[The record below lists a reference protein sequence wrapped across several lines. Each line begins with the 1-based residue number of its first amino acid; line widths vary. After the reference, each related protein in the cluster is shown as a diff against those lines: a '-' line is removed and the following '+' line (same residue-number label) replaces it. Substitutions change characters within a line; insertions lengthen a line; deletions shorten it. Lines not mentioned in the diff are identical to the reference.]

1 MLIPVILV
9 PLLFIGVFLSCY
21 AINFLYRQAET
32 QAVSDNLR
40 AKSVLLD
47 ATLNFY
53 TISEEL
59 FSDEELKQL
68 LTTDFTDSGEAA
80 TACSSYG
87 RLATLLANNTAISSI
102 LIYTDNPTIPDSRY
116 FRQADT
122 RVTEEWFPALPSAA
136 AWHGKPGA

>member
-1 MLIPVILV
+1 MQKHASPYQNPKHMHRMLIPVILV

-59 FSDEELKQL
+59 
-68 LTTDFTDSGEAA
+68 
-80 TACSSYG
+80 
-87 RLATLLANNTAISSI
+87 LAMKS
-102 LIYTDNPTIPDSRY
+102 
-116 FRQADT
+116 
-122 RVTEEWFPALPSAA
+122 
-136 AWHGKPGA
+136 

>member
-1 MLIPVILV
+1 MQKHASHTRIQKHMHRMLIPVILV

-53 TISEEL
+53 TSPKS
-59 FSDEELKQL
+59 F
-68 LTTDFTDSGEAA
+68 
-80 TACSSYG
+80 
-87 RLATLLANNTAISSI
+87 LAMKS
-102 LIYTDNPTIPDSRY
+102 
-116 FRQADT
+116 
-122 RVTEEWFPALPSAA
+122 
-136 AWHGKPGA
+136 

>member
-47 ATLNFY
+47 ATRRAF
-53 TISEEL
+53 
-59 FSDEELKQL
+59 
-68 LTTDFTDSGEAA
+68 
-80 TACSSYG
+80 
-87 RLATLLANNTAISSI
+87 
-102 LIYTDNPTIPDSRY
+102 
-116 FRQADT
+116 
-122 RVTEEWFPALPSAA
+122 
-136 AWHGKPGA
+136 